1 MSSDGDD
8 DPQSP
13 SAFLEAPSSQ
23 SVVVDAEPFTSQSKP
38 GKPSANR
45 FDDQDSSEEERENRF
60 DGPASTWRDYTAD
73 ERALV
78 ASLDQERAGDLSIH
92 LYNAHAL
99 KSRLYDRS
107 AADAS
112 KPWHNKHHWIK
123 ANQDG
128 STPWYPDT
136 NWTAWPLH
144 ADDVPRKSE
153 GFGKDAL
160 MDDAADG
167 IIKMP
172 VAWRAGTD
180 LDDEVLALM
189 LRKAKERFDLRS
201 KMQGH
206 STARQP
212 SATRSPSQLRS
223 SPPMGSRQS
232 SVTSE
237 APSHESDNELQTT
250 VIEDFSTPQF
260 IMDDDE
266 AKKLLE
272 QSTRHVL
279 TKFDSLLM
287 GLHRSRQYHTSASTA
302 NTKSANSRPPKRK
315 RRSTTNET
323 PPRITEHDEVE
334 HQERTTGRDYMR
346 HPSGKNPIYP
356 RDWSEVLGVA
366 SLTGWDPAVVNRAA
380 KRCSALFGE
389 QILFRTMPE
398 TAAGKAEDRLTKY
411 TPEMIPDFDLI
422 GDIGDEED
430 SSGEIE
436 AGFRCPDVS
445 CSQHNRLYE
454 KRFMIRQH
462 LRRVHRYGQEE
473 LDAYDQACAPQDA
486 KASIEYL
493 EAEGKENEEGRND
506 DEQSDLV
513 AAVRADGYMEPV
525 KIHLGRGMDAQDRKK
540 RSEAK

>member
-1 MSSDGDD
+1 
-8 DPQSP
+8 
-13 SAFLEAPSSQ
+13 
-23 SVVVDAEPFTSQSKP
+23 
-38 GKPSANR
+38 
-45 FDDQDSSEEERENRF
+45 
-60 DGPASTWRDYTAD
+60 
-73 ERALV
+73 
-78 ASLDQERAGDLSIH
+78 
-92 LYNAHAL
+92 
-99 KSRLYDRS
+99 
-107 AADAS
+107 
-112 KPWHNKHHWIK
+112 
-123 ANQDG
+123 
-128 STPWYPDT
+128 
-136 NWTAWPLH
+136 
-144 ADDVPRKSE
+144 
-153 GFGKDAL
+153 
-160 MDDAADG
+160 
-167 IIKMP
+167 
-172 VAWRAGTD
+172 
-180 LDDEVLALM
+180 
-189 LRKAKERFDLRS
+189 
-201 KMQGH
+201 
-206 STARQP
+206 
-212 SATRSPSQLRS
+212 
-223 SPPMGSRQS
+223 
-232 SVTSE
+232 
-237 APSHESDNELQTT
+237 
-250 VIEDFSTPQF
+250 
-260 IMDDDE
+260 
-266 AKKLLE
+266 
-272 QSTRHVL
+272 
-279 TKFDSLLM
+279 
-287 GLHRSRQYHTSASTA
+287 
-302 NTKSANSRPPKRK
+302 
-315 RRSTTNET
+315 
-323 PPRITEHDEVE
+323 
-334 HQERTTGRDYMR
+334 MR

>member
-1 MSSDGDD
+1 MSSDGDN

-23 SVVVDAEPFTSQSKP
+23 SVVVGAEPFTSQSKP

-60 DGPASTWRDYTAD
+60 NGPASTWRDYTAD

-78 ASLDQERAGDLSIH
+78 ASLDQERASDLSIH

-112 KPWHNKHHWIK
+112 KPWHSKHHWIK
-123 ANQDG
+123 CDEDG

-144 ADDVPRKSE
+144 ADDVPRSSE

-160 MDDAADG
+160 KDDAADG
-167 IIKMP
+167 TIKMP
-172 VAWRAGTD
+172 VSWRAGAD

-189 LRKAKERFDLRS
+189 LRKAKERFSLRS
-201 KMQGH
+201 KMQSD

-212 SATRSPSQLRS
+212 SVTRSPSQLRS
-223 SPPMGSRQS
+223 SPPMESRQP

-237 APSHESDNELQTT
+237 APSHESDNELETT
-250 VIEDFSTPQF
+250 ETENFITPQF
-260 IMDDDE
+260 MTDDDE
-266 AKKLLE
+266 AKKLLG
-272 QSTRHVL
+272 QSSRHVL
-279 TKFDSLLM
+279 TKFDGLLM
-287 GLHRSRQYHTSASTA
+287 GLHRSRQYHTSGSAV
-302 NTKSANSRPPKRK
+302 NTKPANSRPPKRK

-323 PPRITEHDEVE
+323 PPLVDEHDSIEDR
-334 HQERTTGRDYMR
+334 ERTTGRDYSK

-366 SLTGWDPAVVNRAA
+366 SLTGWDSAVVNRAA
-380 KRCSALFGE
+380 KRCTALFGE

-411 TPEMIPDFDLI
+411 TPEMIPEFDVVDGL
-422 GDIGDEED
+422 DEEED
-430 SSGEIE
+430 SSDGIE
-436 AGFRCPDVS
+436 VGFRCPEAS
-445 CSQHNRLYE
+445 CPQHNRLYE

-462 LRRVHRYGQEE
+462 LRRVHKYGPEE
-473 LDAYDQACAPQDA
+473 LDAYDQTCAPQDA
-486 KASIEYL
+486 KPSTKHL
-493 EAEGKENEEGRND
+493 EAEGKDDEDAND
-506 DEQSDLV
+506 DEQSESV
-513 AAVRADGYMEPV
+513 AAIKQDGFMKPV
-525 KIHLGRGMDAQDRKK
+525 KLHMGRGMDIQDRKK
-540 RSEAK
+540 RGEAK